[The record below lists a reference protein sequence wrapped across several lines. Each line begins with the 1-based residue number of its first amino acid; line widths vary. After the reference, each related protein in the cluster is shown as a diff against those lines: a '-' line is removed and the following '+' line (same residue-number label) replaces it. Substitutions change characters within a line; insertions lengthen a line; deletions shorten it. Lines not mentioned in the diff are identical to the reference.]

1 MKWLSY
7 SKTSILDTTLKL
19 KYPKASKLEKLKNER
34 NKIIL
39 QLRNIVSILDFN
51 HLLNFINSVN
61 DKKVS
66 KIQHTQNKKLFNI
79 GLHHEVTRLN
89 PQKLIFNYSDKILT
103 PDEIETLSHG
113 LKFALPPSK
122 INYSRWF
129 LAFEKLFLKL
139 KDCKIFDT
147 SNDGLNYIKSSLKSI
162 AFKNYYSF
170 RPHVNSLQKKFLATL
185 KELKSDP
192 NIVVLKSDKGNAIVI
207 LNKQDYHS
215 KMNNILSDTSKFK
228 LITDDLL
235 NVLITKEDKINRLLS
250 KLKKKEKKLAI
261 VNLVKCMQLAHFLVF
276 CMDFPKFI
284 ITVLPYDP
292 FFRQSELL
300 GIN

>member
-1 MKWLSY
+1 M
-7 SKTSILDTTLKL
+7 
-19 KYPKASKLEKLKNER
+19 
-34 NKIIL
+34 
-39 QLRNIVSILDFN
+39 
-51 HLLNFINSVN
+51 
-61 DKKVS
+61 
-66 KIQHTQNKKLFNI
+66 
-79 GLHHEVTRLN
+79 N

-113 LKFALPPSK
+113 LKFALSPSK

-129 LAFEKLFLKL
+129 LAFEKQFLKL

-185 KELKSDP
+185 KKLKSDP

-228 LITDDLL
+228 LITDDLF

-250 KLKKKEKKLAI
+250 KLKKGKEISDCEFSQMYATGTLPGILYGLPKIHKNGTPLRPILSEIGTAGYKLAKFF
-261 VNLVKCMQLAHFLVF
+261 VPLLAPFTTNQYSVKDSFSFVEEILSSKKNMYTTRNIAATYNWRHMRIQCI
-276 CMDFPKFI
+276 KKG
-284 ITVLPYDP
+284 
-292 FFRQSELL
+292 E
-300 GIN
+300 GN